1 MRYYAI
7 ILIPTEINYQN
18 SMVSVMKTL
27 GEIFNAGYE
36 IFYSLEPFTL
46 KVKETVMQ
54 DVNKWF
60 RRCFGVNTFIIPI
73 VDENDLDYMFETSER
88 HGINIAYTYERLW
101 IKGRKLKTYCIN
113 ALENVPLEIMNMLIS
128 MGFNVCRNE
137 KYPAIMGF
145 EDLLLF
151 SKKPEVRIEDYAI
164 SKTKVYVESVRTL
177 KPWHTLTYGV
187 EFNEVYKDLVNVEEE
202 LYEVNNNIFLEKLV
216 IVNDKYPILTLNV
229 QDDTILLYTK
239 GLRENIYFEKLLS
252 NILAYISSDYVKL
265 HL

>member
-1 MRYYAI
+1 
-7 ILIPTEINYQN
+7 
-18 SMVSVMKTL
+18 
-27 GEIFNAGYE
+27 
-36 IFYSLEPFTL
+36 
-46 KVKETVMQ
+46 
-54 DVNKWF
+54 
-60 RRCFGVNTFIIPI
+60 
-73 VDENDLDYMFETSER
+73 
-88 HGINIAYTYERLW
+88 
-101 IKGRKLKTYCIN
+101 
-113 ALENVPLEIMNMLIS
+113 
-128 MGFNVCRNE
+128 
-137 KYPAIMGF
+137 
-145 EDLLLF
+145 
-151 SKKPEVRIEDYAI
+151 
-164 SKTKVYVESVRTL
+164 VESVRTL